1 MFRSLDF
8 YFKSIRKLLNN
19 FKQKVFDKDLYLK
32 KIIHCSVVH
41 NLKKNQSILWELL
54 ESYYSSPNQKLM
66 YPEPTFGIGKKKT
79 VDGFKREV
87 GNNTLSNMSG

>member
-1 MFRSLDF
+1 MLGEKAKDSPESCTVSVLPGLKSCLEVLDF

-41 NLKKNQSILWELL
+41 N
-54 ESYYSSPNQKLM
+54 
-66 YPEPTFGIGKKKT
+66 
-79 VDGFKREV
+79 
-87 GNNTLSNMSG
+87 

>member
-1 MFRSLDF
+1 
-8 YFKSIRKLLNN
+8 
-19 FKQKVFDKDLYLK
+19 
-32 KIIHCSVVH
+32 
-41 NLKKNQSILWELL
+41 
-54 ESYYSSPNQKLM
+54 M